1 MPTPPRLEDVTP
13 NVENA
18 NPFDFDLAKGGSVHS
33 YSSDEESDE
42 EDSAADDDT
51 LPEAY
56 DNSMLISVVHWPS
69 FGTI

>member
-42 EDSAADDDT
+42 DSPADDDT
-51 LPEAY
+51 LPDAY
-56 DNSMLISVVHWPS
+56 DNSMHRW
-69 FGTI
+69 